1 MSIDQAAATATD
13 ADRDLLAAIQEVEVP
28 PQWPPLDPAAAGAFP
43 APVPGLAG
51 AGAPVLEEPWPRQFA
66 VLLAE
71 AATGARPVQQVLPW
85 LSKRG
90 SVQLHRLLPELRA
103 QHRPRVLRVLT
114 TAPSPDVIE
123 MTMVV
128 LVGTRARALAARLE
142 RADVTA
148 LTGPAEPAVPSA
160 RRGKLATRWVC
171 TDIEAG

>member
-1 MSIDQAAATATD
+1 MSIDQAAVTAEA
-13 ADRDLLAAIQEVEVP
+13 ADRDLLAGIQIVEVP
-28 PQWPPLDPAAAGAFP
+28 RLWPPLDPAAAAAAFP
-43 APVPGLAG
+43 APEPAVLGG
-51 AGAPVLEEPWPRQFA
+51 VRAPEDPWPRQFA

-90 SVQLHRLLPELRA
+90 RVQLHRLLPVLRA

-142 RADVTA
+142 RTSEDSP
-148 LTGPAEPAVPSA
+148 GS
-160 RRGKLATRWVC
+160 RRGKLAARWLC
-171 TDIEAG
+171 TDFEAG